1 MSYEVSLTTPLAT
14 EARPLSRAP
23 QVASPSREGTPGRAV
38 VAPTYFE
45 EQHETWRHLCRMQ
58 APVLSTRACEE
69 YLTARERLD
78 IDEDRIPSLVDLDRM
93 LRLRT
98 GWSLM
103 RADGYIQPKW
113 FFRLIAERCFPCMD
127 GLRNAREILYTSEP
141 DMFHDVMGHLP
152 MLGSPIISEYY
163 QLFGRVGKSA
173 RHPQQLACLDKVYWY
188 SMEFGILNP
197 GAGASTAANQA
208 RVFGAGLITA
218 PTELLTSFSDA
229 VERRVF
235 SIDAVSA
242 MHMNIHKPNGVLFEV
257 RSLDILATQLMD
269 WAKQEKLL

>member
-1 MSYEVSLTTPLAT
+1 MSFDVSLTTPQPT
-14 EARPLSRAP
+14 NARPLSRAP
-23 QVASPSREGTPGRAV
+23 RVASPSPEGTPGYDV
-38 VAPTYFE
+38 VAPAYFD
-45 EQHETWRHLCRMQ
+45 EQHETWRKLCRIQ
-58 APVLSTRACEE
+58 APVLSTRACGE
-69 YLTARERLD
+69 YLTSRERLE
-78 IDEDRIPSLVDLDRM
+78 IDEEKIPTLVDLDRM

-103 RADGYIQPKW
+103 RADGYIPPQR
-113 FFRLIAERCFPCMD
+113 FFRLIADRCFPCMD
-127 GLRNAREILYTSEP
+127 GLRHAREILYTSEP

-152 MLGSPIISEYY
+152 MLGSPVISEYY
-163 QLFGRVGKSA
+163 QLFGRVGKSV
-173 RHPQQLACLDKVYWY
+173 RHPEQLASLDKVYWY

-197 GAGASTAANQA
+197 ESGAPAAGRA

-218 PTELLTSFSDA
+218 PTEILTSFSES

-242 MHMNIHKPNGVLFEV
+242 MHVDIRKPNRVLFEV
-257 RSLDILATQLMD
+257 RSLDVLAAQLMD